1 MGRVFIE
8 EAMQRTGITRTD
20 LVGVL
25 TYLIR
30 TKQATSQ
37 GDAINKLESGEFDGV
52 NLKEKLIEYY
62 QVKLS
67 DLEDDEDNETLIHIN
82 IKHNFIFKGE

>member
-1 MGRVFIE
+1 
-8 EAMQRTGITRTD
+8 MQRTGITRTD

-62 QVKLS
+62 QKELDNS
-67 DLEDDEDNETLIHIN
+67 EEDQEEVDKT
-82 IKHNFIFKGE
+82 

>member
-1 MGRVFIE
+1 
-8 EAMQRTGITRTD
+8 MQRTGITRTD

-62 QVKLS
+62 QVEKKPEIVVL
-67 DLEDDEDNETLIHIN
+67 DEDDGYHD
-82 IKHNFIFKGE
+82 

>member
-1 MGRVFIE
+1 
-8 EAMQRTGITRTD
+8 MQRTGINRTD

-37 GDAINKLESGEFDGV
+37 GDAINKLELGEFDGI
-52 NLKEKLIEYY
+52 NLKEKLIQYY
-62 QVKLS
+62 QKEL
-67 DLEDDEDNETLIHIN
+67 DEPEVEEET
-82 IKHNFIFKGE
+82 EEE

>member
-8 EAMQRTGITRTD
+8 EAMQRTGINRTD

-52 NLKEKLIEYY
+52 NLKEKLIEYL
-62 QVKLS
+62 QVELS
-67 DLEDDEDNETLIHIN
+67 DSEDDED
-82 IKHNFIFKGE
+82 

>member
-1 MGRVFIE
+1 
-8 EAMQRTGITRTD
+8 MQRTGINRTD

-37 GDAINKLESGEFDGV
+37 GDAINKLESGEFDGI
-52 NLKEKLIEYY
+52 NLKEKLIQYY
-62 QVKLS
+62 QKEL
-67 DLEDDEDNETLIHIN
+67 DEPEVEEET
-82 IKHNFIFKGE
+82 EE

>member
-8 EAMQRTGITRTD
+8 EAMQRTGINRTD

-30 TKQATSQ
+30 TKPATSPGAALHQ
-37 GDAINKLESGEFDGV
+37 LELGEFDGI
-52 NLKEKLIEYY
+52 NLKEKLIQYY
-62 QVKLS
+62 QKEL
-67 DLEDDEDNETLIHIN
+67 DEPEVEEET
-82 IKHNFIFKGE
+82 EEE

>member
-1 MGRVFIE
+1 
-8 EAMQRTGITRTD
+8 MQRTGINRTD

-62 QVKLS
+62 QKELDNS
-67 DLEDDEDNETLIHIN
+67 EEDEEEVDKT
-82 IKHNFIFKGE
+82 